1 MALLLFTFAL
11 AILFWKLIKQH
22 ANCDR
27 KLFSNIRY
35 PAMAHVLEYRIKN
48 YTKMHSRILQ
58 QCYVYL
64 TICSGP
70 LLGLLLLIVIVT
82 YYSLYLFYSD
92 LQHSHRPL
100 LLLLNTAIIGV
111 K

>member
-35 PAMAHVLEYRIKN
+35 PAMAHVLEYRIKKITLKCTAEFYN
-48 YTKMHSRILQ
+48 NVMFIL
-58 QCYVYL
+58 
-64 TICSGP
+64 
-70 LLGLLLLIVIVT
+70 
-82 YYSLYLFYSD
+82 LFVVGRY
-92 LQHSHRPL
+92 
-100 LLLLNTAIIGV
+100 
-111 K
+111 